1 VPVGGRP
8 LTVLERLAN
17 LSCSRPRRVLLVGGL
32 LFAIVGVIGGPA
44 PGSFNA
50 SNAFDDPGS
59 QATRARQRIERAT
72 GEAASAGVIALVRA
86 PPSSPEVTRV
96 ARTIEADPGVAGVS
110 PPPPSGRSAV
120 VSLDG
125 RQVLVAAKLRARLSD
140 SDVVGRLQDAFAH
153 DHAVVLGGAAVAGQ
167 QTGALA
173 TSSLAVAELIAFPLL
188 VALLLVFFRGV
199 AALLPVAIGGFSVL
213 GAFAV
218 LRAINS
224 QLSLSP
230 FALNLVIG
238 LGLGLAIDYSLFCV
252 SRFREELGRG
262 AEVASAVRRTMQ
274 TAGRT
279 VLFSAVT
286 VAAAMACLTVFP
298 QRFLISMGLGGLV
311 VALVAAGATV
321 VFLPALLVLMGR
333 RLGKVTPGP
342 EGSGRWYRLARA
354 VMRRPG
360 IVAALTALVLLLIAT
375 PALGIRWSGIDA
387 SVLPT
392 GKSART
398 VSDAIARDFPG
409 ADSTPVV
416 LAISA
421 PGDAGS
427 AMRTYAAG
435 WQRLSSVNQ
444 VSAPRNLGP
453 HTWEI
458 DIDAS
463 GTPITRRSQRLVN
476 AIRQLPA
483 PYPVAVGGA
492 TADLIDQ
499 HAATSR
505 TLPIAIALLFAL
517 TISVLWLM
525 TGSVVLPAKAL
536 VMNLLTTAAT
546 AGILVLVFQDG
557 NLTGLLGFTKP
568 EGIEQTDFL
577 VLVAIVF
584 GLSTDY
590 GVFLLTRIK
599 EAHDGGLA
607 NADAVAVGLQRT
619 GAIVTAAAILLAVAL
634 GAFVTSQLVFLK
646 ELGVGAAVA
655 VLIDAF
661 AVRALLVPALMGLLG
676 SANWWS
682 PRALRRLHERLSPT
696 ESTPPQHSD
705 SSLLPP

>member
-1 VPVGGRP
+1 M
-8 LTVLERLAN
+8 
-17 LSCSRPRRVLLVGGL
+17 
-32 LFAIVGVIGGPA
+32 
-44 PGSFNA
+44 
-50 SNAFDDPGS
+50 
-59 QATRARQRIERAT
+59 
-72 GEAASAGVIALVRA
+72 
-86 PPSSPEVTRV
+86 
-96 ARTIEADPGVAGVS
+96 
-110 PPPPSGRSAV
+110 
-120 VSLDG
+120 
-125 RQVLVAAKLRARLSD
+125 LVAATLRAGASD
-140 SDVVGRLQDAFAH
+140 GGVVKRLQHAFAG
-153 DHAVVLGGAAVAGQ
+153 DKAVVLGGSAVAGQ
-167 QTGALA
+167 QTGSLA
-173 TSSLAVAELIAFPLL
+173 TSSLAIAELIAFPLL
-188 VALLLVFFRGV
+188 VLLSLVFFRGV

-224 QLSLSP
+224 VLSLSP

-252 SRFREELGRG
+252 SRFREELGGG
-262 AEVASAVRRTMQ
+262 ADVPEAVRGTMQ

-286 VAAAMACLTVFP
+286 VAAAMGCLTVFP
-298 QRFLISMGLGGLV
+298 QRFLVSMGLGGLV
-311 VALVAAGATV
+311 VALVAGASTL

-342 EGSGRWYRLARA
+342 EESGYWYRLARL
-354 VMRRPG
+354 VMRHPG
-360 IVAALTALVLLLIAT
+360 MVAAVTAAALVLLAA

-392 GKSART
+392 GQSART

-409 ADSTPVV
+409 ADSTPVI
-416 LAISA
+416 LALSA
-421 PGDAGS
+421 PTDAGP
-427 AMRTYAAG
+427 AIHTYAAG
-435 WQRLSSVNQ
+435 LQRIPDVYH
-444 VSAPRNLGP
+444 VSAPRDLGRD
-453 HTWEI
+453 TWEI
-458 DIDAS
+458 NVDAR
-463 GTPITRRSQRLVN
+463 GTPITQQSQDVVT
-476 AIRQLPA
+476 AIRAQPA
-483 PYPVAVGGA
+483 PDPVAVGGA

-505 TLPIAIALLFAL
+505 TLPIAIALLIVL
-517 TISVLWLM
+517 TTSVLWLM
-525 TGSVVLPAKAL
+525 TGSVVLPLKAL
-536 VMNLLTTAAT
+536 LMTLLTTAAT

-557 NLTGLLGFTKP
+557 NLTGPLGFTRP

-590 GVFLLTRIK
+590 GVFLLARIK

-646 ELGVGAAVA
+646 ELGVGAAFA

-661 AVRALLVPALMGLLG
+661 VVRALLVPALMGLLG

-682 PRALRRLHERLSPT
+682 PRPLRRLHERLGVAESSPGARD
-696 ESTPPQHSD
+696 SAPP
-705 SSLLPP
+705 

>member
-1 VPVGGRP
+1 MLGH
-8 LTVLERLAN
+8 LAN
-17 LSCSRPRRVLLVGGL
+17 LGCSRPRRVAVLGGL
-32 LFAIVGVIGGPA
+32 LFVVVAVIGGPA

-50 SNAFDDPGS
+50 PNAFDDPGS
-59 QATRARQRIERAT
+59 QATRAEARLERAT
-72 GEAASAGVIALVRA
+72 GAGSSAGVIALVRRSR
-86 PPSSPEVTRV
+86 SSGEVTRV
-96 ARTIEADPGVAGVS
+96 AGTLRADPGIAGVAV
-110 PPPPSGRSAV
+110 PSLSGPSAL
-120 VSLDG
+120 VSRDG
-125 RQVLVAAKLRARLSD
+125 RQVLVAATLRTGASGT
-140 SDVVGRLQDAFAH
+140 DVVKRLQHAFASYH
-153 DHAVVLGGAAVAGQ
+153 DLTLGGTAVAGE
-167 QTGALA
+167 QTGSQA
-173 TSSLAVAELIAFPLL
+173 TSDLAIAELIAFPLL
-188 VALLLVFFRGV
+188 AMLSLVVFRGI
-199 AALLPVAIGGFSVL
+199 AALLPVAIGAFSVL

-224 QLSLSP
+224 VLSLSP

-262 AEVASAVRRTMQ
+262 TDVPEAVRRTMQ

-298 QRFLISMGLGGLV
+298 QRFLVSMGLGGLV
-311 VALVAAGATV
+311 VALVAAASTV
-321 VFLPALLVLMGR
+321 VFLPALFMLMGR
-333 RLGKVTPGP
+333 RLGKVKPGP

-354 VMRRPG
+354 VMRHPG
-360 IVAALTALVLLLIAT
+360 VVAAFTAVVLLLVAT

-387 SVLPT
+387 SVLPA

-416 LAISA
+416 LALNA
-421 PGDAGS
+421 PAG
-427 AMRTYAAG
+427 AGAGAALHNYVAGLERTSG
-435 WQRLSSVNQ
+435 VQN
-444 VSAPRNLGP
+444 VSAPLDLGRD
-453 HTWEI
+453 TWEI
-458 DIDAS
+458 DVNGR
-463 GTPITRRSQRLVN
+463 GTPITEQSQRIVHT
-476 AIRQLPA
+476 IRAQPA

-492 TADLIDQ
+492 TADLLDQ
-499 HAATSR
+499 HAATAR
-505 TLPIAIALLFAL
+505 ALPVAVALLVLL
-517 TISVLWLM
+517 TVSILWLM
-525 TGSVVLPAKAL
+525 TGSVVLPVKAL
-536 VMNLLTTAAT
+536 LMNLLTTAAT

-599 EAHDGGLA
+599 EARDGGLSDP
-607 NADAVAVGLQRT
+607 DAVAVGLQRT

-634 GAFVTSQLVFLK
+634 GAFVTSDLVFLK

-661 AVRALLVPALMGLLG
+661 VVRGLLVPALMRLLG
-676 SANWWS
+676 RANWWS
-682 PRALRRLHERLSPT
+682 PGPLRRLHERLGVA
-696 ESTPPQHSD
+696 ESSRGPIGGFSPPQT
-705 SSLLPP
+705 

>member
-1 VPVGGRP
+1 MSGRGRVV
-8 LTVLERLAN
+8 TVLERLAN
-17 LSCSRPRRVLLVGGL
+17 LSCSGPRRMAVLGGL
-32 LFAIVGVIGGPA
+32 LFVVVGVLGGPA

-59 QATRARQRIERAT
+59 QATRAREQIERAT
-72 GEAASAGVIALVRA
+72 GEAADAGVIALVRA
-86 PPSSPEVTRV
+86 PSSSAEVARV
-96 ARTIEADPGVAGVS
+96 ARTIGADRGIARVAL
-110 PPPPSGRSAV
+110 PPPSGRSAA
-120 VSLDG
+120 VSRDG
-125 RQVLVAAKLRARLSD
+125 RQVLVAATLCAGASET
-140 SDVVGRLQDAFAH
+140 DVVKRLQHAFAG
-153 DHAVVLGGAAVAGQ
+153 DKAVVLGGSAVAGQ
-167 QTGALA
+167 QTGSLA
-173 TSSLAVAELIAFPLL
+173 TSSLAIAELIAFPLL
-188 VALLLVFFRGV
+188 VLLSLVFFRGV

-224 QLSLSP
+224 ALPLSP

-262 AEVASAVRRTMQ
+262 SDVPSAVRGTMQ

-286 VAAAMACLTVFP
+286 VAAAMGCLTVFP
-298 QRFLISMGLGGLV
+298 QRFLVSMGLGGLV
-311 VALVAAGATV
+311 VALVAGASTL
-321 VFLPALLVLMGR
+321 VFLPALLALMGR

-342 EGSGRWYRLARA
+342 EESGYWYRLARL
-354 VMRRPG
+354 VMRHPG
-360 IVAALTALVLLLIAT
+360 MIAALTAAALLILAA

-392 GKSART
+392 GQSSRT
-398 VSDAIARDFPG
+398 VSDAIAQDFPG
-409 ADSTPVV
+409 ADSTPVI
-416 LAISA
+416 LALSA
-421 PGDAGS
+421 PTDAGP
-427 AMRTYAAG
+427 AIHTYAAG
-435 WQRLSSVNQ
+435 LQRIPGVDH
-444 VSAPRNLGP
+444 VSAPRDLGRD
-453 HTWEI
+453 TWEI
-458 DIDAS
+458 NVDAR
-463 GTPITRRSQRLVN
+463 GTPITQQSQRVVTS
-476 AIRQLPA
+476 IRAQPA
-483 PYPVAVGGA
+483 PDPVAVGGA

-505 TLPIAIALLFAL
+505 TLPIAIALLIVL
-517 TISVLWLM
+517 TTSVLWLM
-525 TGSVVLPAKAL
+525 TGSVVLPLKAL
-536 VMNLLTTAAT
+536 LMTLLTTAAT

-557 NLTGLLGFTKP
+557 NLTGPLGFTKP

-590 GVFLLTRIK
+590 GVFLLARIK

-607 NADAVAVGLQRT
+607 NDAVAVGLQRT

-661 AVRALLVPALMGLLG
+661 AVRALLIPALMGLLG

-682 PRALRRLHERLSPT
+682 PRPLRRLHQRLGLA
-696 ESTPPQHSD
+696 ESTPGLTTD
-705 SSLLPP
+705 SPP

>member
-1 VPVGGRP
+1 M
-8 LTVLERLAN
+8 A
-17 LSCSRPRRVLLVGGL
+17 LVGGL
-32 LFAIVGVIGGPA
+32 LFVFVGVIGGPA

-50 SNAFDDPGS
+50 SNAFDDPAS
-59 QATRARQRIERAT
+59 QATRTQQRIERAT
-72 GEAASAGVIALVRA
+72 GEAPSAAMIALVRA
-86 PPSSPEVTRV
+86 PRSSAEVSRV
-96 ARTIEADPGVAGVS
+96 ARTIGAEPGIAHVS
-110 PPPPSGRSAV
+110 IPPPSGRSAA
-120 VSLDG
+120 VSRDG
-125 RQVLVAAKLRARLSD
+125 RQALVAATLRAGASESR
-140 SDVVGRLQDAFAH
+140 VVKHLRHAFAG
-153 DHAVVLGGAAVAGQ
+153 DKAVVLGGTAVAGQ
-167 QTGALA
+167 QTSSLA

-188 VALLLVFFRGV
+188 VLLSVVFFRGV

-224 QLSLSP
+224 VLSLSP

-262 AEVASAVRRTMQ
+262 ADVPSAVRRTMQ

-279 VLFSAVT
+279 VVFSGVT

-311 VALVAAGATV
+311 VALVAAAATV

-360 IVAALTALVLLLIAT
+360 VVAGLTAAALLVVAT

-392 GKSART
+392 GQSART
-398 VSDAIARDFPG
+398 VSDAIARDFSG
-409 ADSTPVV
+409 ADSTP
-416 LAISA
+416 AIIAVSA
-421 PGDAGS
+421 PTDAGPAIQS
-427 AMRTYAAG
+427 YAAG
-435 WQRLSSVNQ
+435 LQRMSGVYH
-444 VSAPRNLGP
+444 VSAPRDLGH

-458 DIDAS
+458 DIDAR
-463 GTPITRRSQRLVN
+463 GTPITQRSQGIVT
-476 AIRQLPA
+476 AIRAQPA

-499 HAATSR
+499 HTATSR
-505 TLPIAIALLFAL
+505 TLPIAIALVIAL
-517 TISVLWLM
+517 TVSVLWLM
-525 TGSVVLPAKAL
+525 TGSVVLPVKAL
-536 VMNLLTTAAT
+536 LMNLLTTAAT
-546 AGILVLVFQDG
+546 AGILVLIFQDG
-557 NLTGLLGFTKP
+557 NLTGPLGFAKP

-590 GVFLLTRIK
+590 GVFLLARIK
-599 EAHDGGLA
+599 EAHDHGLA

-619 GAIVTAAAILLAVAL
+619 GALVTAAAILLAVAL

-646 ELGVGAAVA
+646 ELGVGAAIA

-682 PRALRRLHERLSPT
+682 PLPLRRLHDRLGGNRIEP
-696 ESTPPQHSD
+696 
-705 SSLLPP
+705 

>member
-1 VPVGGRP
+1 MSGRGRVV
-8 LTVLERLAN
+8 TVLERLAN
-17 LSCSRPRRVLLVGGL
+17 LSCSRPRRMAVLGGL
-32 LFAIVGVIGGPA
+32 LFVVVGVLGGPA

-59 QATRARQRIERAT
+59 QATRAREQIERAT
-72 GEAASAGVIALVRA
+72 GEAADAGVIALVRA
-86 PPSSPEVTRV
+86 PSSSAEVARV
-96 ARTIEADPGVAGVS
+96 ARTLRTEPGIARVAL
-110 PPPPSGRSAV
+110 PPPSGRSAA
-120 VSLDG
+120 VSRDG
-125 RQVLVAAKLRARLSD
+125 RQVLVAATLRARASE
-140 SDVVGRLQDAFAH
+140 SGVVKRLQHAFAG
-153 DHAVVLGGAAVAGQ
+153 DKAVVLGGSAVAGQ
-167 QTGALA
+167 QTGSLA
-173 TSSLAVAELIAFPLL
+173 TSSLAIAELIAFPLL
-188 VALLLVFFRGV
+188 VLLSLVFFRGV

-224 QLSLSP
+224 ALPLSP

-262 AEVASAVRRTMQ
+262 ADVPSAVRGTMQ

-279 VLFSAVT
+279 VLFSAIT
-286 VAAAMACLTVFP
+286 VAAAMGCLTVFP
-298 QRFLISMGLGGLV
+298 QRFLVSMGLGGLV
-311 VALVAAGATV
+311 VALVAGASTL
-321 VFLPALLVLMGR
+321 VFLPALLMLMGR

-342 EGSGRWYRLARA
+342 EESGYWYRLARF
-354 VMRRPG
+354 VMRHPG
-360 IVAALTALVLLLIAT
+360 TIAALTAAVLLLLAA
-375 PALGIRWSGIDA
+375 PALDIRWSGIDA

-392 GKSART
+392 GQSART
-398 VSDAIARDFPG
+398 VSDVIARDFPA
-409 ADSTPVV
+409 ADSTPVI
-416 LAISA
+416 LALSA
-421 PGDAGS
+421 PTDAGP
-427 AMRTYAAG
+427 AIHTYAAG
-435 WQRLSSVNQ
+435 LQRIPGVYH
-444 VSAPRNLGP
+444 VSAPRYLGRD
-453 HTWEI
+453 TWEI
-458 DIDAS
+458 NVDAR
-463 GTPITRRSQRLVN
+463 GTPITQQSQNVVT
-476 AIRQLPA
+476 AIRAQPA
-483 PYPVAVGGA
+483 PDPMAIGGA

-505 TLPIAIALLFAL
+505 TLPIAIALLTVL
-517 TISVLWLM
+517 TTSILWLM
-525 TGSVVLPAKAL
+525 TGSVVLPLKTL
-536 VMNLLTTAAT
+536 LMTLLTTAAT

-557 NLTGLLGFTKP
+557 NLTGPLGFTKP

-590 GVFLLTRIK
+590 GVFLLARIK

-661 AVRALLVPALMGLLG
+661 IVRALLVPALMGLLG
-676 SANWWS
+676 RANWWS
-682 PRALRRLHERLSPT
+682 PRPLRRLHQRLGVA
-696 ESTPPQHSD
+696 ESTPGLTTD
-705 SSLLPP
+705 SPP

>member
-1 VPVGGRP
+1 MSGRGRVV
-8 LTVLERLAN
+8 TVLERLAN
-17 LSCSRPRRVLLVGGL
+17 LSCSRPRRMAVLGGL
-32 LFAIVGVIGGPA
+32 LFVVVGVLGGPA

-59 QATRARQRIERAT
+59 QATRAREQIERAT
-72 GEAASAGVIALVRA
+72 GEGADAGVIALVRA
-86 PPSSPEVTRV
+86 PSSSAEVARV
-96 ARTIEADPGVAGVS
+96 ARTLRTEPGIARVAL
-110 PPPPSGRSAV
+110 PPPSGRSAA
-120 VSLDG
+120 VSRDG
-125 RQVLVAAKLRARLSD
+125 RQVLVAATLRARASE
-140 SDVVGRLQDAFAH
+140 SGVVKRLQHAFAG
-153 DHAVVLGGAAVAGQ
+153 DKAVMLGGSAVAGQ
-167 QTGALA
+167 QTGSLA
-173 TSSLAVAELIAFPLL
+173 TSSLAIAELIAFPLL
-188 VALLLVFFRGV
+188 VLLSLVFFRGV

-224 QLSLSP
+224 ALPLSP

-252 SRFREELGRG
+252 SRFREDLGRG
-262 AEVASAVRRTMQ
+262 TDVPSAVRGTMQ

-279 VLFSAVT
+279 VLFSAIT
-286 VAAAMACLTVFP
+286 VAAAMGCLTVFP
-298 QRFLISMGLGGLV
+298 QRFLVSMGLGGLV
-311 VALVAAGATV
+311 VALVAGASTL
-321 VFLPALLVLMGR
+321 VFLPALLALMGR

-342 EGSGRWYRLARA
+342 EESGYWYRLARV
-354 VMRRPG
+354 VMRHPG
-360 IVAALTALVLLLIAT
+360 MIAALTAAALLLLAA
-375 PALGIRWSGIDA
+375 PALGTRWSGIDA

-392 GKSART
+392 GQSART

-409 ADSTPVV
+409 ADSTPVI
-416 LAISA
+416 LALSG
-421 PGDAGS
+421 PTDAGP
-427 AMRTYAAG
+427 AIHAYAAG
-435 WQRLSSVNQ
+435 LQRIPGVYH
-444 VSAPRNLGP
+444 VSAPRDLGRD
-453 HTWEI
+453 TWEI
-458 DIDAS
+458 NVDAR
-463 GTPITRRSQRLVN
+463 GTPITQQSQNVVT
-476 AIRQLPA
+476 AIRAQPA
-483 PYPVAVGGA
+483 PDPVAVGGA

-505 TLPIAIALLFAL
+505 TLPIAIALLIVL
-517 TISVLWLM
+517 TTSVLWLM
-525 TGSVVLPAKAL
+525 TGSVVLPLKAL
-536 VMNLLTTAAT
+536 LMTLLTTAAT

-557 NLTGLLGFTKP
+557 NLTGPLGFTKP

-590 GVFLLTRIK
+590 GVFLLARIK

-661 AVRALLVPALMGLLG
+661 VVRALLVPALMGLLG
-676 SANWWS
+676 RANWWS
-682 PRALRRLHERLSPT
+682 PRPLRRLHQRLGVA
-696 ESTPPQHSD
+696 ESTPGLTTD
-705 SSLLPP
+705 SLP

>member
-1 VPVGGRP
+1 
-8 LTVLERLAN
+8 
-17 LSCSRPRRVLLVGGL
+17 
-32 LFAIVGVIGGPA
+32 
-44 PGSFNA
+44 
-50 SNAFDDPGS
+50 
-59 QATRARQRIERAT
+59 
-72 GEAASAGVIALVRA
+72 
-86 PPSSPEVTRV
+86 
-96 ARTIEADPGVAGVS
+96 
-110 PPPPSGRSAV
+110 
-120 VSLDG
+120 
-125 RQVLVAAKLRARLSD
+125 VLVAATLRAGASD
-140 SDVVGRLQDAFAH
+140 SDVVKRLQKAFTA
-153 DHAVVLGGAAVAGQ
+153 DHAVVLGGTAVAGQ
-167 QTGALA
+167 QTSGLA
-173 TSSLAVAELIAFPLL
+173 TSSLAIAELIAFPLL
-188 VALLLVFFRGV
+188 ALLSLIVFRGV

-224 QLSLSP
+224 ELSLSP

-262 AEVASAVRRTMQ
+262 AGVPSAVRRTMQ

-286 VAAAMACLTVFP
+286 VSAAMACLTVFP

-311 VALVAAGATV
+311 VALVAAAATV
-321 VFLPALLVLMGR
+321 VFLPALLVLMGP

-342 EGSGRWYRLARA
+342 EGSGRWYHLARA

-360 IVAALTALVLLLIAT
+360 VVAALTAVALLLVAT

-409 ADSTPVV
+409 ADSTPLV
-416 LAISA
+416 LAVSA
-421 PGDAGS
+421 PTGAGP
-427 AMRTYAAG
+427 AINTYAAAL
-435 WQRLSSVNQ
+435 QRMSGVYHVSV
-444 VSAPRNLGP
+444 PRDLGRD
-453 HTWEI
+453 TWEI

-463 GTPITRRSQRLVN
+463 GTPITQRSQGLVN
-476 AIRQLPA
+476 AIRAQPA

-499 HAATSR
+499 HTATSR
-505 TLPIAIALLFAL
+505 TLPIAIALLIAL
-517 TISVLWLM
+517 TMGVLWLM
-525 TGSVVLPAKAL
+525 TGSVVLPVKAL
-536 VMNLLTTAAT
+536 LMNLLTTAAT
-546 AGILVLVFQDG
+546 AGILVLIFQDG
-557 NLTGLLGFTKP
+557 NLTALLGFAKP

-599 EAHDGGLA
+599 EARDGGLA

-661 AVRALLVPALMGLLG
+661 AVRGLLVPALMGLLG
-676 SANWWS
+676 AANWWS
-682 PRALRRLHERLSPT
+682 PRRLRRLHERLGVT
-696 ESTPPQHSD
+696 ESTSGQTSD
-705 SSLLPP
+705 SVSPNLAASRTETHR